1 MEAITSKFSFEYL
14 SLAIIGGFTAICI
27 NAIVTEQYNLSK
39 LITRLTA
46 ENNLLLTQNAM
57 ARTQTKMDEV
67 QDNIAKYRFKIN
79 DLEDGIHCYD
89 EEDVPELLTQYR
101 EKESTATDE
110 LIDLQDYMFNLE
122 NNKIEYFSATNEF
135 NLSRR
140 VLELE
145 LIIERQ
151 KKQLQRNYQ
160 YAEDDVEF
168 SEEED

>member
-39 LITRLTA
+39 LLTRLAA

-57 ARTQTKMDEV
+57 ARTQKNMDEV
-67 QDNIAKYRFKIN
+67 QNDIAKYRFKIN
-79 DLEDGIHCYD
+79 DLEDGIHCL
-89 EEDVPELLTQYR
+89 EEEEVSELLIQYR

-110 LIDLQDYMFNLE
+110 LIALQDYMFNLE
-122 NNKIEYFSATNEF
+122 NDKIEYFSATNEF

-145 LIIERQ
+145 KIVERQ
-151 KKQLQRNYQ
+151 KKQLQHNYQ
-160 YAEDDVEF
+160 YTEDDVAF
-168 SEEED
+168 SEDED